1 MPMDRKET
9 MITNSENKPR
19 LSLPG
24 SIHLIGC
31 GGTGSWVYPALIR
44 IVRES
49 AIHLWDGDVLEDR
62 NLDRQL
68 FTNEY
73 IGDNKAESLYHF
85 YGGVQDGE
93 EPIAHEEY
101 FHSGSE
107 GIDNGSLLLCCA
119 DNHTARLA
127 CLIVADLTNSTA
139 IIAGNE
145 YTDADA
151 YLYDSGSMRG
161 TPNDP
166 RVFAPE
172 ITTDASGDPRSP
184 VGCTGHE
191 QVLRSQLVIAN
202 MASAVHMLRLMW
214 WWFAEAGSLPR
225 DTRPYWPVLHMNSAS
240 RCFTVLY
247 GDRKPKA

>member
-9 MITNSENKPR
+9 MITHSEENKPR

-31 GGTGSWVYPALIR
+31 GGTGSWVFPALAR
-44 IVRES
+44 MARES
-49 AIHLWDGDVLEDR
+49 VIHLWDGDDFEER

-68 FTNEY
+68 FSEDY
-73 IGDNKAESLYHF
+73 LGWNKARALGSF
-85 YGGVQDGE
+85 YDRE
-93 EPIAHEEY
+93 ENIALREEY
-101 FHSGSE
+101 FHSGAE

-127 CLIVADLTNSTA
+127 CLIMADLTNSTA

-184 VGCTGHE
+184 GGCTGHE
-191 QVLRSQLVIAN
+191 QNLRPQLVIAN

>member
-1 MPMDRKET
+1 MKMKKEEMK
-9 MITNSENKPR
+9 MITHSEENKPR
-19 LSLPG
+19 LFLPG
-24 SIHLIGC
+24 SVHLIGC
-31 GGTGSWVYPALIR
+31 GGTGSWVFPALRR
-44 IVRES
+44 IARES
-49 AIHLWDGDVLEDR
+49 TIHLWDGGILEDR

-68 FTNEY
+68 FPSDY
-73 IGDNKAESLYHF
+73 IGWNKAEALIEIYQNDDEQ
-85 YGGVQDGE
+85 V
-93 EPIAHEEY
+93 IAHGEY
-101 FHSGSE
+101 FHSGVE

-127 CLIVADLTNSTA
+127 SLIVADLTNSTS

-151 YLYDSGSMRG
+151 YIYDSGSMRG

-184 VGCTGHE
+184 EGCTGHA

>member
-1 MPMDRKET
+1 M
-9 MITNSENKPR
+9 TNSEESKPQ
-19 LSLPG
+19 LALPG

-31 GGTGSWVYPALIR
+31 GGTGSWVLPALAR
-44 IVRES
+44 MAKES
-49 AIHLWDGDVLEDR
+49 TIHLRDGDTVEER

-68 FTNEY
+68 FSEDY
-73 IGDNKAESLYHF
+73 LGWNKARALGSF
-85 YGGVQDGE
+85 YGGEGNIVL
-93 EPIAHEEY
+93 HEEY
-101 FHSGSE
+101 FHSGVE

-151 YLYDSGSMRG
+151 YIYDSGSMRG

-184 VGCTGHE
+184 EGCTGHA

-214 WWFAEAGSLPR
+214 WWFAEARGMPR
-225 DTRPYWPVLHMNSAS
+225 DTRQYWPVLHMNSAS